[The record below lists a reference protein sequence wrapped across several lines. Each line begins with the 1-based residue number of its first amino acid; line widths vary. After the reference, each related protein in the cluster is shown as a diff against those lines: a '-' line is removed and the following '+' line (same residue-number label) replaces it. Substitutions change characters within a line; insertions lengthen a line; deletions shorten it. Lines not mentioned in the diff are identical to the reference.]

1 MPKKMVLLLAGRRQA
16 GLVGVFFFFA
26 QSRKKTKSAELS
38 EMTNMFAFLLC
49 THEKLV
55 ALPSDDGLDV

>member
-1 MPKKMVLLLAGRRQA
+1 
-16 GLVGVFFFFA
+16 
-26 QSRKKTKSAELS
+26 
-38 EMTNMFAFLLC
+38 MTNMFPFLLC